1 MSDSVEIV
9 RSAVNDDAVS
19 IAAAVDAM
27 LKDRILDKLADKQQE
42 LMQSLYST
50 DDEPEEDQ
58 EVIDIPDLE
67 DDNLP
72 DLE

>member
-1 MSDSVEIV
+1 MSESVEIV
-9 RSAVNDDAVS
+9 RSAMNDDAVS

-42 LMQSLYST
+42 LMQNLYGAEKT
-50 DDEPEEDQ
+50 EEEP

-67 DDNLP
+67 DDDLP